1 MSPRKQPQTG
11 TQPIDGYRPVIEFL
25 SKQPQFSIQEVNR
38 QLGSD
43 AAKWIT
49 LSVNELVQQGWILPK
64 ENAEDIFFWNEA
76 RENFSAELWLDQ
88 KRQGN
93 RIKSSPKAERPRERL
108 LKFGAESLG
117 VSELIAIL
125 IRSGRPGESAVV
137 AGQKIARQYEHRLE
151 SLANAG
157 RGELKSISCA
167 VAEAAYCQIM
177 AGIEL
182 GRRINERTKQ
192 AVPTRI
198 ASTAE
203 AIAYCRVHFLRL
215 ATDRR
220 QEEFHIITLDT
231 KNQIIDTHRIT
242 VGTLD
247 ASLVHP
253 REVFRPAIKDAAAS
267 VILVHNHPSGDAA
280 PSPQDYSVTKRL
292 DAAGQMLGIEVL
304 DHIVLGKSTAISIR
318 ES

>member
-1 MSPRKQPQTG
+1 MSPRKQPNAWNQ
-11 TQPIDGYRPVIEFL
+11 QVDRYRSVIEFL
-25 SKQPQFSIQEVNR
+25 AERHQFSIQDVD
-38 QLGSD
+38 QQFGSE
-43 AAKWIT
+43 AATWIT
-49 LSVNELVQQGWILPK
+49 ESVHELVQQGWVLPQ
-64 ENAEDIFFWNEA
+64 ENATGMFFWNEA
-76 RENFSAELWLDQ
+76 RGNFSPDRWLDQ
-88 KRQGN
+88 KRSGN

-108 LKFGAESLG
+108 LAYGAESLG

-137 AGQKIARQYEHRLE
+137 AGKKIARQYEQRLE
-151 SLANAG
+151 ALADAG
-157 RGELKSISCA
+157 RGELKSISHA
-167 VAEAAYCQIM
+167 VADAAYCQIM

-182 GRRINERTKQ
+182 GRRISEQTKQ

-198 ASTAE
+198 SSTAE
-203 AIAYCRVHFLRL
+203 AIAYCQSKFLRL

-220 QEEFHIITLDT
+220 QEEFHIITMDT
-231 KNQIIDTHRIT
+231 KNKIIDTHRIT
-242 VGTLD
+242 IGTLD

-280 PSPQDYSVTKRL
+280 PSPQDYAVTKRL
-292 DAAGQMLGIEVL
+292 DSAGQLLGIEVL
-304 DHIVLGKSTAISIR
+304 DHIVLGKSSSISIR